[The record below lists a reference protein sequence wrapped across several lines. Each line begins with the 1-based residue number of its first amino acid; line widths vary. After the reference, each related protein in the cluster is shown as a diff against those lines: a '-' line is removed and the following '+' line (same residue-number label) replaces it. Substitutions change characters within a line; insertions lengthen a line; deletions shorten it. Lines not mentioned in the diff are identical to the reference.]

1 MRLLL
6 RNIAIVAHDLAA
18 AALAWMLA
26 YWLRFNFDIP
36 DYYLNGMLNNLAW
49 VVPLHAGVFVA
60 LAVHRGM
67 WRYVSVKDLLR
78 IVMAVALVAALV
90 GAGVFMLQ
98 LGDVPRSVLIL
109 QPLLLVMAMGG
120 TRFAY
125 RA

>member
-98 LGDVPRSVLIL
+98 LGDVPRCVYC
-109 QPLLLVMAMGG
+109 QAKGN
-120 TRFAY
+120 
-125 RA
+125 